1 METVTQ
7 IHVAWE
13 LKKAGHKA
21 DEIAAQLGKNRATIY
36 RWLRG
41 IRQRGIRGYV
51 GYFKQCKRGRRQR
64 QTHGYLVQRVLSLRR
79 AYRDC
84 CGEKLVYLLSVE
96 GIKLSL
102 SSVYRILKRH
112 LLLRKKRP
120 AFQGAAMQQATHPR
134 QVLQVDTVNL
144 GEVYAYTAIDT
155 FTRQAAIVI
164 RPSLQAADGKRALAQ
179 IGARMGRV
187 EVLQTDGGSEFKAE
201 CAASMHH
208 HCQQHRIARPYKKN
222 EQAFIEA
229 FNGTLRREEFG
240 HTPFKVEDL
249 PLVQQRAD
257 AFLAYYH
264 QRRPHLSLA
273 MQTPAQFVQSISES
287 HLT

>member
-7 IHVAWE
+7 IQVAWE

-21 DEIAAQLGKNRATIY
+21 GEIAAQLGKDRATIY
-36 RWLRG
+36 RWLKG

-51 GYFKQCKRGRRQR
+51 GYFKQCKQGHRQR
-64 QTHGYLVQRVLSLRR
+64 KTHGYIVQRVLSLRR
-79 AYRDC
+79 EYRNC
-84 CGEKLVYLLSVE
+84 CGEKLVYLLSLE
-96 GIKLSL
+96 GIKLSV

-112 LLLRKKRP
+112 LVLSKKRP
-120 AFQGAAMQQATHPR
+120 AFKGAAVQQATRRR
-134 QVLQVDTVNL
+134 QVLQADTLHL
-144 GEVYAYTAIDT
+144 GELYAYTAIDT
-155 FTRQAAIVI
+155 FTREAAIVI
-164 RPSLQAADGKRALAQ
+164 RPSLQAADGKVALAQ
-179 IGARMGRV
+179 IAGCMGQV
-187 EVLQTDGGSEFKAE
+187 ELLQTDGGSEFKAE
-201 CAASMHH
+201 CAQSLHR

-264 QRRPHLSLA
+264 QRRPHLALA
-273 MQTPAQFVQSISES
+273 MLTPTQFVHSISES